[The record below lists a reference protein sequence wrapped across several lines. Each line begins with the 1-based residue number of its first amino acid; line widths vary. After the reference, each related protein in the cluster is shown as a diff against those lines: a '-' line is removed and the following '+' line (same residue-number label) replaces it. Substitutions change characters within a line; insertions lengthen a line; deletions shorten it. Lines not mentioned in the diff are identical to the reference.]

1 MARETCVVRVAL
13 VGTVAAIF
21 ALIGLS
27 TIGFADPMPSAPE
40 HGYGAKQPSHHED
53 LKKQKHYKRE
63 RYDHQ
68 NREPNW
74 VRRQHKHRH
83 YIQQHREPT
92 YSTTVATL
100 PPTFGIDLGSC
111 NRQLLGSVIGAAA
124 GAAVGS
130 QIGSGSGNKVAI
142 VGGTVL
148 GFLVGGS
155 VGRSMDQVDQNCV
168 GQALERA
175 ETGQTVAWINP
186 ETSTR
191 YQVTPIRTYQDSRNR
206 YCREYTTRGT
216 IDGRVEQLY
225 GTACRQPDGS
235 WQIMNS

>member
-1 MARETCVVRVAL
+1 
-13 VGTVAAIF
+13 
-21 ALIGLS
+21 
-27 TIGFADPMPSAPE
+27 
-40 HGYGAKQPSHHED
+40 
-53 LKKQKHYKRE
+53 
-63 RYDHQ
+63 
-68 NREPNW
+68 
-74 VRRQHKHRH
+74 
-83 YIQQHREPT
+83 
-92 YSTTVATL
+92 
-100 PPTFGIDLGSC
+100 
-111 NRQLLGSVIGAAA
+111 
-124 GAAVGS
+124 
-130 QIGSGSGNKVAI
+130 
-142 VGGTVL
+142 
-148 GFLVGGS
+148 
-155 VGRSMDQVDQNCV
+155 MDQVDQNCV